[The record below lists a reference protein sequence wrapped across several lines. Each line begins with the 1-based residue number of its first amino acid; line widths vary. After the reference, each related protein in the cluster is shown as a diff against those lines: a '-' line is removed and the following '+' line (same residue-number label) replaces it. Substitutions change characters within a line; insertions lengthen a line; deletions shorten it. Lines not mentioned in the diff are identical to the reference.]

1 MGSPTQGRGIL
12 DGGAGMG
19 CGDVCFSNMGS
30 GSPGVFSA
38 DSEVARSMAHFRS
51 GPNPGLPWPSPPS
64 SQAPGVLLWLPGRKW
79 AERGTECAGE
89 GS

>member
-1 MGSPTQGRGIL
+1 MVGQGW
-12 DGGAGMG
+12 G

-30 GSPGVFSA
+30 GSPGSSQQTLVLG
-38 DSEVARSMAHFRS
+38 SMAQFRS

-89 GS
+89 GVD